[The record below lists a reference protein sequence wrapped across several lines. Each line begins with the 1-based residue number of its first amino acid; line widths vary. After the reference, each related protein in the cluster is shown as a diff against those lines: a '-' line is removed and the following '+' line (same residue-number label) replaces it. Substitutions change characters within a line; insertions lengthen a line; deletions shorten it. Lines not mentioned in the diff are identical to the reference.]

1 MRKLLSG
8 KTHHITQHI
17 SMTTENLAKQ
27 WLFVMMET
35 LGQEAFVEMAATLWA
50 IWYVCSTPI
59 DP

>member
-1 MRKLLSG
+1 
-8 KTHHITQHI
+8 
-17 SMTTENLAKQ
+17 MTTENLAKQ